1 MNILVTSATKR
12 FFSLQNSVINSQ
24 GQLDDAEINLIKA
37 HQLIPVSAKTVF
49 VLGMKGKFRLQIIGV
64 LKQEKGDY
72 IEAIEYFRET
82 IDRDE
87 NNPEPYH
94 KLAEIFLSKKEFD
107 KAIFYASECSKF
119 KQSDADLNNLIGLCY
134 LKKVIPKRIL

>member
-1 MNILVTSATKR
+1 
-12 FFSLQNSVINSQ
+12 
-24 GQLDDAEINLIKA
+24 LIKA

-49 VLGMKGKFRLQIIGV
+49 VLGTKGTFRLHIVGV

-72 IEAIEYFRET
+72 IEAIEYFREA
-82 IDRDE
+82 INRDE

-94 KLAEIFLSKKEFD
+94 KLAEIFLSKRELD

-134 LKKVIPKRIL
+134 LQKVIPKEYLNKPRRIICKKPKNTYRQLIYSMQTILEF